1 MKKMIVILIAGVV
14 VGITISGLYKH
25 FVTDRIMD
33 GGDTVNPDY
42 QLLDGD
48 HTYVD
53 NDVLWPVLEGTWESE
68 DARWQARID
77 KAGETIA
84 LTREGEAVLTGPLY
98 FTYLRPGKA
107 CYTELRTESRTLCTP
122 AGTAVGDIQA
132 LGHEPGEG
140 EDDPGTLVLELQLPQ
155 DPAMDKMVFAQVIF
169 YKVQ

>member
-1 MKKMIVILIAGVV
+1 M
-14 VGITISGLYKH
+14 
-25 FVTDRIMD
+25 
-33 GGDTVNPDY
+33 
-42 QLLDGD
+42 
-48 HTYVD
+48 
-53 NDVLWPVLEGTWESE
+53 
-68 DARWQARID
+68 
-77 KAGETIA
+77 
-84 LTREGEAVLTGPLY
+84 LTGPLY